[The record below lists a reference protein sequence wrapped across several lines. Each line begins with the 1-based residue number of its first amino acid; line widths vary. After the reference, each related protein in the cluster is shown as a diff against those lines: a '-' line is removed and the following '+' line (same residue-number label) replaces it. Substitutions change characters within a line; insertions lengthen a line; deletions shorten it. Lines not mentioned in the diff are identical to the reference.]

1 MLHSICHFLY
11 YLFLFFFFPYSIL
24 SLSFVFC
31 LPNSGFLFPNY
42 TLNAVRSTLVS
53 LSVIILSSLITYYL
67 LLFLYEMRI
76 YSNSWI
82 PAFAGMTEGR
92 LALRF
97 TLFKSGNQL
106 TNLKRDTHLLSFFHL
121 LPAPKRSTL
130 YAPR

>member
-1 MLHSICHFLY
+1 
-11 YLFLFFFFPYSIL
+11 
-24 SLSFVFC
+24 
-31 LPNSGFLFPNY
+31 
-42 TLNAVRSTLVS
+42 
-53 LSVIILSSLITYYL
+53 
-67 LLFLYEMRI
+67 MRI

-121 LPAPKRSTL
+121 LPAPKRCTLHANLFTYQSVRSTL
-130 YAPR
+130 IFPVK